1 MELTDGVVTMRAP
14 VDDDALEVARAV
26 RESLTALQPWM
37 PWATSDYDAGTAR
50 TWIAESREREEH
62 PFLLLD
68 ASGALVGTCGL
79 NHVDPLNRV
88 ANLGY
93 WLRTGHTGRGYA
105 TRATRLT
112 ARYGHEQAALHRL
125 EIYASVRNVAS
136 CRVAERAGA
145 RFEGVLRGRLLLH
158 GEHHDARMYSLV
170 SGDLDD
176 DAAPGDST

>member
-1 MELTDGVVTMRAP
+1 MELTDGVVTLRP
-14 VDDDALEVARAV
+14 PTDDDALEVARAV
-26 RESLTALQPWM
+26 RESLAALRPWM
-37 PWATSDYDAGTAR
+37 PWAAADYDAGTAR

-68 ASGALVGTCGL
+68 TSGALVGTCGL
-79 NHVDPLNRV
+79 NHLDPLNLV

-93 WLRTGHTGRGYA
+93 WLRTGHTGKGYA

-112 ARYGHEQAALHRL
+112 ARYGHEQAGLHRL

-145 RFEGVLRGRLLLH
+145 RFEGVLRGRLLLL

-170 SGDLDD
+170 PGDLDVPD
-176 DAAPGDST
+176 GPTA